1 MSLRTRKI
9 ILGFI
14 FLLLVALTGAVIY
27 FAQKASSLSGE
38 KHSTSQKST
47 AVSSSTN
54 DVGTL
59 VGAVGKLIL
68 LPQGEEPT
76 IATVSD
82 PSKLSSQPFF
92 ANAKVGHKVLI
103 YQKAKKAYLYDAE
116 NNMLIEVAPINIGDT
131 PTTAPASTTQSN

>member
-47 AVSSSTN
+47 AVSF
-54 DVGTL
+54 TL
-59 VGAVGKLIL
+59 LTM
-68 LPQGEEPT
+68 PRYFCPYERWP
-76 IATVSD
+76 
-82 PSKLSSQPFF
+82 
-92 ANAKVGHKVLI
+92 ANIVI
-103 YQKAKKAYLYDAE
+103 RE
-116 NNMLIEVAPINIGDT
+116 
-131 PTTAPASTTQSN
+131 